1 MSTLPMTPNYL
12 PMSLPAGRP
21 RPGGGM
27 MGKGGGR
34 PGGAPGMGGKG
45 GGMRPPPPMGTR
57 PDPFRGGPIGPANP
71 AGPPMAPPAI
81 DFARNFQL
89 PPQSPVL
96 PPPTDRGFVPPLNPM
111 MPPPEQTNVEMSN
124 MVAGAMGSP
133 QQNALLPQEL
143 LNTAKSQFGV
153 AQSQPPRII
162 PGGGGRQ
169 FDPAPAL
176 QPGLFSMMN
185 SMFGGGG

>member
-1 MSTLPMTPNYL
+1 MTPDYL

-57 PDPFRGGPIGPANP
+57 PDLFRSGPMGSANP
-71 AGPPMAPPAI
+71 AGPPMM
-81 DFARNFQL
+81 

-96 PPPTDRGFVPPLNPM
+96 PPPTDRGFVPPLNPV
-111 MPPPEQTNVEMSN
+111 MPPQPQTAVEIPN
-124 MVAGAMGSP
+124 MFAAAMGSAQQDALPP
-133 QQNALLPQEL
+133 QQLFD
-143 LNTAKSQFGV
+143 TARTQFGI
-153 AQSQPPRII
+153 AQRQPPRIM

-169 FDPAPAL
+169 FDPAPLPAPAP
-176 QPGLFSMMN
+176 QPGLFN
-185 SMFGGGG
+185 FLNMFGGGG

>member
-1 MSTLPMTPNYL
+1 MSTLPMTPTPDYL

-45 GGMRPPPPMGTR
+45 GGVRPPPPMGTR

-71 AGPPMAPPAI
+71 AGPPMTPPAI

-111 MPPPEQTNVEMSN
+111 MPPPQQTNVEIPDF
-124 MVAGAMGSP
+124 A
-133 QQNALLPQEL
+133 
-143 LNTAKSQFGV
+143 V

-169 FDPAPAL
+169 FAPAPAL